1 MYKILLQKGDYSMKN
16 KIKSFTLFVRDDKKS
31 EKIAKYIR
39 QLAASSHIPLEE
51 TENGDLVIAIG
62 GDGTFLKAVNTTG
75 FGKDKVYAG
84 IHTGTLGFL
93 QNLSENDIY
102 TIIQYLSYEKEI
114 TTRKVLISSIDI
126 TLITGKVLKY
136 KAFNEILICGDK
148 YTKIEFSEYIGDELL
163 QNVSG
168 NGIIISS
175 STGDTAYS
183 MSAGGAIDFSG
194 HSQLVCT
201 LLTPIKNAAYGDF
214 ISNSIICPEICIVPK
229 KSKNI
234 QIIIDGIP
242 MEISSEQIKSIE
254 VSMLNG
260 ESYINK
266 LELKNY
272 SKVEVIREK
281 ILGYHR

>member
-1 MYKILLQKGDYSMKN
+1 MKN
-16 KIKSFTLFVRDDKKS
+16 NVKTFTLFVRDDEKS
-31 EKIAKYIR
+31 EKIAEYIR
-39 QLAASSHIPLEE
+39 QLATSSHIPLEE

-62 GDGTFLKAVNTTG
+62 GDGTFLKAVNSTG

-102 TIIQYLSYEKEI
+102 TIIQYLSYEEEI
-114 TTRKVLISSIDI
+114 NTRKVLIPSIFV
-126 TLITGKVLKY
+126 TLTTGEVLNF

-148 YTKIEFSEYIGDELL
+148 YTKIEFCEYIDGELL
-163 QNVSG
+163 QEVSG
-168 NGIIISS
+168 NGIIVSS

-194 HSQLVCT
+194 YSQLVCT
-201 LLTPIKNAAYGDF
+201 LLTPIKNEAYGDF
-214 ISNSIICPEICIVPK
+214 IMNSIICPEVCIVPK

-234 QIIIDGIP
+234 QIIIDGTP
-242 MEISSEQIKSIE
+242 KEISSEQIKSIE

-260 ESYINK
+260 ESINK
-266 LELKNY
+266 LELKKY